1 MSTAYWKITTYN
13 FCKYLGET
21 VPFLI
26 KSIIK
31 SISETKLFVV
41 VIASDVSD
49 KTKINNLI
57 TDSNISKLL
66 FVQSTFNAVLVRF
79 LYVRP
84 ECFKWGCMCM
94 YTECIKKCPT
104 SKIASKCDILH
115 DFGYFQQLR
124 VSKGLLL

>member
-1 MSTAYWKITTYN
+1 MSTVYWKITTYN
-13 FCKYLGET
+13 FCKYLGEI

-57 TDSNISKLL
+57 TNSNISKLL

-84 ECFKWGCMCM
+84 ECFN
-94 YTECIKKCPT
+94 
-104 SKIASKCDILH
+104 
-115 DFGYFQQLR
+115 
-124 VSKGLLL
+124 